1 MKKGEIIQ
9 LSDGLKQIQIKI
21 QEFKQKETHLEKN
34 RLLKLIDAEIMDA
47 IHNLNNLG
55 NLLEN

>member
-1 MKKGEIIQ
+1 MKKGEITQ

-21 QEFKQKETHLEKN
+21 QEYKQKETHLEKS